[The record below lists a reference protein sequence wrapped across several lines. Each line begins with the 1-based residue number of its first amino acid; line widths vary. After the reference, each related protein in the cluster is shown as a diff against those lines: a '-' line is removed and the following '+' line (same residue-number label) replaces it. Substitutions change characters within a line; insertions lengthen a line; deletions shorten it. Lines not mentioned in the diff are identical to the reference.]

1 MSKQRSA
8 GEIMRAET
16 IYAVATGAGR
26 AAIAVV
32 RISGPDSRALVRLMA
47 GRVPE
52 PRQADLVTLRH
63 PSTHDILD
71 RCLLLFFE
79 GPKSETGED
88 SAEFHLHGSRA
99 VLAAVLDVLA
109 ALPNV
114 RQAEPGEFARRSF
127 LNGKADLAQME
138 GLADLLDAETQWQR
152 RQAQRQ
158 LSGAM
163 RDVTGPWRA
172 ILVQA
177 SAQIETAI
185 DFTDDVDLAETVH
198 GTVIALLWP
207 VLKGLRHELG
217 QAKAAERVRDG
228 VQIVI
233 AGPPNAGKSTLL
245 NALAKRDAA
254 IVSTIAG
261 TTRDPIE
268 VHMDFDGCPVTLVDT
283 AGLRDSSDSIEQ
295 IGISRARSRADEADL
310 LLWLSEDGRPPEVE
324 TSGVVWSIVTKA
336 DAIPPDRRQPETFY
350 LSTETGEN
358 LAALLDRLA
367 DYARGIAQSG
377 AMGLLTRTRHRQAFE
392 AAEQALVRIVG
403 DTSLPVELMAEEL
416 RAARFALERLIGT
429 VDVEDILGDIFSR
442 FCIGK

>member
-1 MSKQRSA
+1 
-8 GEIMRAET
+8 MRAET

-52 PRQADLVTLRH
+52 PRFADLVTLRH
-63 PSTHDILD
+63 PSTHEVLD

-114 RQAEPGEFARRSF
+114 RLAEPGEFARRSF
-127 LNGKADLAQME
+127 LNGKADLTQLE
-138 GLADLLDAETQWQR
+138 GLGDLLDAETQWQR

-163 RDVTGPWRA
+163 RDVTAPWRA
-172 ILVQA
+172 LLLQA
-177 SAQIETAI
+177 SAQVETAI
-185 DFTDDVDLAETVH
+185 DFTDDVDLADTVH
-198 GTVIALLWP
+198 RTVAVLLRP
-207 VLKGLRHELG
+207 VLKGLRHELS

-245 NALAKRDAA
+245 NTLARREAA

-261 TTRDPIE
+261 TTRDLIE

-283 AGLRDSSDSIEQ
+283 AGLRESADGIEQ
-295 IGISRARSRADEADL
+295 IGIARARSRADDADL
-310 LLWLSEDGRPPEVE
+310 LLWLSEDGRPPEV
-324 TSGVVWSIVTKA
+324 TIAGAVWPIITKA
-336 DAIPPDRRQPETFY
+336 DRTPDSRRQPDGFY
-350 LSTETGEN
+350 LSVETGEN
-358 LAALLDRLA
+358 LQALIDRLA
-367 DYARGIAQSG
+367 EFARGIAQSG
-377 AMGLLTRTRHRQAFE
+377 ATGLLARARHRHAFE
-392 AAEQALVRIVG
+392 AAEQALTRVIG
-403 DTSLPVELMAEEL
+403 DAALPVELMAEEL

-429 VDVEDILGDIFSR
+429 VDVEDILSDIFSR

>member
-1 MSKQRSA
+1 
-8 GEIMRAET
+8 MRAET

-47 GRVPE
+47 GRVPK
-52 PRQADLVTLRH
+52 PRHADLVTLRH
-63 PSTHDILD
+63 PSTHEVLD

-79 GPKSETGED
+79 GPRSETGED

-99 VLAAVLDVLA
+99 VLAAVMDVLA

-127 LNGKADLAQME
+127 INGKADLAQLE

-163 RDVTGPWRA
+163 RDVTAPWRA
-172 ILVQA
+172 TLVQA

-198 GTVIALLWP
+198 GTVTALLRP

-245 NALAKRDAA
+245 NVLARRDAA

-261 TTRDPIE
+261 TTRDLIE

-283 AGLRDSSDSIEQ
+283 AGLRESCDSVEQ
-295 IGISRARSRADEADL
+295 RARSRADEADL
-310 LLWLSEDGRPPEVE
+310 LLWLSEDARPAEIK
-324 TSGVVWSIVTKA
+324 TTGAVWPIVTKA
-336 DAIPPDRRQPETFY
+336 DQIPSDQRRPEAFY
-350 LSTETGEN
+350 LSTTTSEN
-358 LAALLDRLA
+358 LGTLIDRLGE
-367 DYARGIAQSG
+367 YARGITQSS
-377 AMGLLTRTRHRQAFE
+377 ATGLLARARHRQAFE
-392 AAEQALVRIVG
+392 IAEQALTRIVSNA
-403 DTSLPVELMAEEL
+403 SLPAELIAEEL

>member
-1 MSKQRSA
+1 M
-8 GEIMRAET
+8 IRAET

-32 RISGPDSRALVRLMA
+32 RMSGPDSRAVVRLMA
-47 GRVPE
+47 GRVPA

-63 PSTHDILD
+63 PSTHEILD

-99 VLAAVLDVLA
+99 VLAAVLEVLG

-114 RQAEPGEFARRSF
+114 RQAEPGEFAKRSF
-127 LNGKADLAQME
+127 LNGKADLAQLE
-138 GLADLLDAETQWQR
+138 GLGDLLDAETQWQR

-158 LSGAM
+158 LAGAM
-163 RDVTGPWRA
+163 RDVTAPWRA

-177 SAQIETAI
+177 SAQVETAI

-245 NALAKRDAA
+245 NMLARREAA
-254 IVSTIAG
+254 IVSTVAG
-261 TTRDPIE
+261 TTRDLIE
-268 VHMDFDGCPVTLVDT
+268 VHLDFDGCPVTLVDT
-283 AGLRDSSDSIEQ
+283 AGLRESCDSVEQ
-295 IGISRARSRADEADL
+295 IGIARAKHRADDADL
-310 LLWLSEDGRPPEVE
+310 LLCLSEDGRSPEVA
-324 TSGVVWSIVTKA
+324 TTGAIWPIVTKA
-336 DAIPPDRRQPETFY
+336 DRIPAEARQPGAFY

-358 LAALLDRLA
+358 LAALIDRLG
-367 DYARGIAQSG
+367 DFARGIAQSG
-377 AMGLLTRTRHRQAFE
+377 ATGLLARARHRRAFE
-392 AAEQALVRIVG
+392 SAEQALMRIVG
-403 DTSLPVELMAEEL
+403 NTALPVELMAEEL
-416 RAARFALERLIGT
+416 RTARFALERLIGT